1 MSKGGTMRTV
11 EQWLDEYGESHRNAT
26 NKTLHWICVP
36 VIVVSLIGLLWSV
49 PAPRTWQEISPLLN
63 WGLLFLFAGVVYYL
77 AMSWSLAVGM
87 AVFAALVSLVIIG
100 LQSLPWP
107 LWSVCLALFAVAW
120 VGQFIGHHYEGRRPS
135 FFKDIQFLMIGP
147 LWLLSFIYRKLR
159 IPY

>member
-1 MSKGGTMRTV
+1 MRTV
-11 EQWLDEYGESHRNAT
+11 EQWLQEYGESHRNAT

-36 VIVVSLIGLLWSV
+36 IIVVSLIGLLWSL
-49 PAPRTWQEISPLLN
+49 PTPRAWREISPLLN
-63 WGLLFLFAGVVYYL
+63 WGSLFLFASVLYYLVMSLSLALGMVLFVGVV
-77 AMSWSLAVGM
+77 MSCIVA
-87 AVFAALVSLVIIG
+87 

-107 LWSVCLALFAVAW
+107 LWSVCLALFVVAW
-120 VGQFIGHHYEGRRPS
+120 IGQFVGHHVEGRRPS